1 MGDGH
6 VSASERTLQA
16 ASDLQGEID
25 QLDEGLQQILTTGNN
40 LANSTNWQGPHRDD
54 FAEAWTGQITSNLN
68 KSIEALRDMNRD
80 AETSATNIQRAG
92 GKGIG

>member
-1 MGDGH
+1 MGDGQ
-6 VSASERTLQA
+6 VSASEQTLQA

-25 QLDEGLQQILTTGNN
+25 QLDEELQQILTTGRN
-40 LANSTNWQGPHRDD
+40 LADNTNWKGPHRDN
-54 FAEAWTGQITSNLN
+54 FAEAWAGQITTNLN

-80 AETSATNIQRAG
+80 AETSANNIQRAG